1 MKLLIQLYFEFFK
14 VGLFSVGGGMAT
26 LPFLKRIGETTGW
39 YTYAEL
45 MDMLAVSESTPGAI
59 GLNVATYAGYQ
70 TAGCCGAAVASL
82 GEITPSILIILLIA
96 KFLKSKQGNRYV
108 QWVFYG
114 LRPVSTGLIGAACVA
129 VTLQVLTSLRFQ
141 NGGLLN
147 VVYRQSEEIFKY
159 PELALAVFLFAAVCC
174 IPQTRNLHPVV
185 FIIVSG
191 IAGVVFHLA

>member
-70 TAGCCGAAVASL
+70 TAGFCGAAVASL

-147 VVYRQSEEIFKY
+147 VVYRQSEGIFKY
-159 PELALAVFLFAAVCC
+159 PELALAVLLFAAVCC